1 MMDEKE
7 RNIWW
12 GPPRKFSE
20 KIAERKI
27 SWLELFYDLVYVAA
41 ISQLT
46 QFLAEHPDWQG
57 LGYFFFIFSLIFWS
71 WINGSNYHDIH
82 GSTGIRTRYFTLLQM
97 FVVAAVT
104 ITLPDLFNGNH
115 QSFAIAFACVQT
127 IITYLWWSVGYYDP
141 EHRRLNIYYSICYC
155 IALALIILSVF
166 TDLKQANYL
175 WGAALFFNYLA
186 PFISGRGV
194 IKEFKSKG
202 LEYVTST
209 SMIERFG
216 LFTIIV
222 LGETILGI
230 VHGISELNHTTTE
243 VWILFMLSVLIAFL
257 LWWVYFDMT
266 GDSEAKKG
274 YLPFLGINLINIP
287 LLAAFAATGS
297 AIRIILHETEYGA
310 HSPARLIFVL
320 SISIILVGIFLLT
333 KQMQQDD
340 EEEPVM
346 QKLAWLVLL
355 TSVVN
360 LCLLF
365 FCDRM
370 SAFSFLGLEA
380 LILLIPVYI
389 GTRIWVKFKIFSA
402 GGE

>member
-1 MMDEKE
+1 MDQKE

-20 KIAERKI
+20 KLKDRKI

-46 QFLAEHPDWQG
+46 EFLAEHPNWNG

-82 GSTGIRTRYFTLLQM
+82 GSVGIRTRYFTLLQM

-104 ITLPDLFNGNH
+104 ITLPDLFEGNH
-115 QSFAIAFACVQT
+115 QTFAIAFACVQT

-141 EHRRLNIYYSICYC
+141 EHRRLNIFYTICYC
-155 IALALIILSVF
+155 ISLALIIGSVF
-166 TDLKQANYL
+166 TNLLTANYL

-186 PFISGRGV
+186 PFIAGPGTVR
-194 IKEFKSKG
+194 EFKNRG
-202 LEYVTST
+202 LNYVTST

-230 VHGISELNHTTTE
+230 VHGISSLNHTTTE
-243 VWILFMLSVLIAFL
+243 VWVLFMLAVLIAFL

-266 GDSEAKKG
+266 GDSEAKPG
-274 YLPFLGINLINIP
+274 YSNFLAINLINIP
-287 LLAAFAATGS
+287 LLASFAATGS
-297 AIRIILHETEYGA
+297 SIRVILHETETGE
-310 HSPARLIFVL
+310 HSSARLIFAL
-320 SISIILVGIFLLT
+320 SVSIILGGIFLIT
-333 KQMQQDD
+333 KLMKQEK
-340 EEEPVM
+340 EEEKVM
-346 QKLAWLVLL
+346 KQLAGMVLI
-355 TSVVN
+355 TSIVN
-360 LCLLF
+360 LSLII
-365 FCDRM
+365 FCDHM
-370 SAFSFLGLEA
+370 NAFTFLGIEA
-380 LILLIPVYI
+380 LILIVPVYI
-389 GTRIWVKFKIFSA
+389 GTRIWVRYKIFSED
-402 GGE
+402 GE